1 MAKFI
6 STPCGVSYYD
16 FVLIKL
22 AKRLELSLMEVAM
35 LKNEVAGL
43 SKLVAASTAA
53 QARKEPQAHK
63 EQQEHKVIQEHRAQQ
78 VHKEQQE
85 QQEHKE

>member
-1 MAKFI
+1 MLFCSIFNTLAKFI

-53 QARKEPQAHK
+53 HA
-63 EQQEHKVIQEHRAQQ
+63 EQEEIAVQIESV
-78 VHKEQQE
+78 
-85 QQEHKE
+85 